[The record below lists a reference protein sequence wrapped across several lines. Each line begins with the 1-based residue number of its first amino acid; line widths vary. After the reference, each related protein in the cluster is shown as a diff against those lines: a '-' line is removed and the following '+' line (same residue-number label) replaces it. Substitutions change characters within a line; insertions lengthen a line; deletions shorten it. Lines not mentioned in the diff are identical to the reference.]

1 MKHLRDILFLSA
13 VLLMLPLGSMRA
25 ENADEMLDYECV
37 DTIAINST
45 HLQTTVKAVV
55 IVPSQYFDAE
65 MQEVQFPVLYLLHGF
80 GDNYAKWTITDPELA
95 DMATEYGTII
105 VCPDGL
111 KSWYIDS
118 PMLADSQME
127 SFFINELIPCIDS
140 RFRTLPERDM
150 RAITGLSMGGHGA
163 LWLAFRH
170 PDVFASAG
178 SMSGGVDIVPFPG
191 KWNLDNLL
199 GKQDEHLDNWK
210 AHSVI
215 NLVPLLS
222 NGKLNIIFDCG
233 YDDFFFEVNNR
244 LHEALLQQGIGHDFI
259 VRPGNHSWKYWTNS
273 IDYQMLFFAKCFER
287 AAMAE

>member
-1 MKHLRDILFLSA
+1 
-13 VLLMLPLGSMRA
+13 
-25 ENADEMLDYECV
+25 
-37 DTIAINST
+37 
-45 HLQTTVKAVV
+45 
-55 IVPSQYFDAE
+55 
-65 MQEVQFPVLYLLHGF
+65 
-80 GDNYAKWTITDPELA
+80 
-95 DMATEYGTII
+95 
-105 VCPDGL
+105 
-111 KSWYIDS
+111 
-118 PMLADSQME
+118 
-127 SFFINELIPCIDS
+127 
-140 RFRTLPERDM
+140 M

-215 NLVPLLS
+215 NLVPSLS